1 MKYTFKI
8 LCLLL
13 SSYVTLIA
21 QENEK
26 QKYIILE
33 AGLNHQTILEN
44 RFTTNAN
51 NYLGFHTCI
60 NLETVK
66 ANAINNM
73 AFHFSKNILSDKD
86 FTYFSHLNWSVRYT
100 QLRRLPSKK
109 WKIGGYIDQGNAM
122 SFSGGSWSDNNV
134 VSYTFWLGTGVAIQG
149 TKTVHLGD
157 KDFLLDFAGSVPLLS
172 YVIRPAHA
180 HPYPETFL
188 RDGTFDFTQK
198 GMWKS
203 FFTSGKWRTL
213 DSFMNFKARA
223 GVVVPSGKKVNQLG
237 IHYAW
242 EYLHVGNDRPVWQA
256 QYRLSLTYKIS
267 R

>member
-1 MKYTFKI
+1 MKYTFSI
-8 LCLLL
+8 LYLLIGL
-13 SSYVTLIA
+13 CITLTA

-26 QKYIILE
+26 QKHLIIE
-33 AGLNHQTILEN
+33 AGLNYQSILEN

-51 NYLGFHTCI
+51 NYLGFYAGF
-60 NLETVK
+60 NLEK
-66 ANAINNM
+66 IRANRTSGM
-73 AFHFSKNILSDKD
+73 AFRFSKNIPRDKD
-86 FTYFSHLNWSVRYT
+86 FTYFSHWNWSASYS
-100 QLRRLPSKK
+100 QLRTLPSKT
-109 WKIGGYIDQGNAM
+109 WKVGGYIDQGNAM

-134 VSYTFWLGTGVAIQG
+134 ISYTFWLGAGLAIQG
-149 TKTVHLGD
+149 TKTIHIGD
-157 KDFLLDFAGSVPLLS
+157 KNFLLDFAGSVPLLS

-180 HPYPETFL
+180 HPYPESFL
-188 RDGTFDFTQK
+188 KDGTFDFTQK

-213 DSFMNFKARA
+213 DSFMNFKARV
-223 GVVVPSGKKVNQLG
+223 GMVVPAGKKSNQLG

-256 QYRLSLTYKIS
+256 QHRLSLTYKIA